1 MTLSEKKMDEFLRR
15 ARQAVLLMKALE
27 HSQELDRK
35 LLQLLKKIEKSGN
48 YQNQETQKIQNYQ
61 DFQKFKQQELLKLA
75 QIRQEISDRIAQIPD
90 LELRAILERKYL
102 ACQTMAQIAEAMYY
116 DLRTI
121 QRKYKKALDLL
132 ENSENFQ
139 NPHIRNTNFS
149 ESVL

>member
-1 MTLSEKKMDEFLRR
+1 MTVSEKKMDEFLRR
-15 ARQAVLLMKALE
+15 ARQAELLMKALE

-35 LLQLLKKIEKSGN
+35 LLQLLEKSGN
-48 YQNQETQKIQNYQ
+48 HQKQESEKIQNYQ

-75 QIRQEISDRIAQIPD
+75 RTRQEISDKIAQIPD

-102 ACQTMAQIAEAMYY
+102 ACQTMAQIAEAMHF

-121 QRKYKKALDLL
+121 QRKHKKALDFL

-139 NPHIRNTNFS
+139 NSHIRNTNFS